1 MPFFEEFYADK
12 LRGGMGRQEAEAV
25 IDLRGTAKADA
36 EAHVVALLSGRG
48 GRPVRTVAILM
59 DPATP
64 TSGETLFQPIG
75 RLLLEGKRRGIVE
88 RLLPLPA
95 RDGLGFYVVFPEI
108 SERQRQSG

>member
-12 LRGGMGRQEAEAV
+12 LRGVMGRHEAEAV
-25 IDLRGTAKADA
+25 IDLRGTAKAEA

-75 RLLLEGKRRGIVE
+75 RLLLDGKRRGIVE

-95 RDGLGFYVVFPEI
+95 RDGLGFYVVFPQM
-108 SERQRQSG
+108 ERQRQSG

>member
-12 LRGGMGRQEAEAV
+12 LRGVMGRQEAEAV

-36 EAHVVALLSGRG
+36 EAHVAALLSGRG
-48 GRPVRTVAILM
+48 GRPVRSVAILIN
-59 DPATP
+59 PATP

-75 RLLLEGKRRGIVE
+75 RLLLDGKRRGVVE

-95 RDGLGFYVVFPEI
+95 RDGLGFYVVFSGMPEQQ
-108 SERQRQSG
+108 RQRG

>member
-1 MPFFEEFYADK
+1 MPFFEDFYADK
-12 LRGGMGRQEAEAV
+12 LRGAMGREDAEAV
-25 IDLRGTAKADA
+25 IDLRGRVRAEA
-36 EAHVVALLSGRG
+36 EAHVEALLEGRG
-48 GRPVRTVAILM
+48 GRPVRSVAIVI

-95 RDGLGFYVVFPEI
+95 RDGLGFYVVFPEF
-108 SERQRQSG
+108 SARQRQSG